1 MHPVLCK
8 GQKLQLAIR
17 LLCVGSCQQ
26 AEGNE
31 WQQHCRWKAGQG
43 LLQLSVVF
51 RPGLLGAGWQKGLI
65 SWDSNPR
72 AGNSAD
78 KMPVLPRWR
87 VCVIKHLLPTMMQNN
102 EEMSQVVKCQLPFAV
117 ALK

>member
-1 MHPVLCK
+1 MAAA
-8 GQKLQLAIR
+8 LQ
-17 LLCVGSCQQ
+17 V
-26 AEGNE
+26 EGRSGFAAAQCGFQT
-31 WQQHCRWKAGQG
+31 WFVR
-43 LLQLSVVF
+43 
-51 RPGLLGAGWQKGLI
+51 GWVAKGLI